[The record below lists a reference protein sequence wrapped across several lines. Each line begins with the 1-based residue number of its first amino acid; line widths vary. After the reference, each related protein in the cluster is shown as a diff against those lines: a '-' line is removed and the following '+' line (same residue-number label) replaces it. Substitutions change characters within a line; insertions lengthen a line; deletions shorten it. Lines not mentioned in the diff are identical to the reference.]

1 MRTNPLRALTLA
13 TAIAACAANHIA
25 SAADDWYPSRWGKDD
40 TLGAVNLISDESVA
54 AAAKLVKSGKRYA
67 LGMEVSRDTPAF
79 GSRTVETFVVSNGA
93 IFNNAGE
100 PIGKGQV
107 TGNDDW
113 GLVFFGVGTQID
125 GLGHV
130 GINHTYYNG
139 NDIHA
144 FFHQGG
150 LKKFSTSDIPPIV
163 ARGVLI
169 DALGYLQETAPD
181 KVMTVDGHAM
191 LKPEVA
197 VNEAEI
203 KGALA
208 RQGIALAKGDVVLIN
223 TGYMA
228 LAAIDAQRY
237 MASQPGLGK
246 GGALYLAGFDPVA
259 VGGDTFGLEIQPG
272 EVEDVYLPVH
282 QEFLTKRGI
291 YILENIVTREL
302 AADRASEFMFVLGQA
317 RLKGTVQMIINPVA
331 IR

>member
-1 MRTNPLRALTLA
+1 MYSRQIRKLVLVTALA
-13 TAIAACAANHIA
+13 SAAGAQPVA
-25 SAADDWYPSRWGKDD
+25 AADDWYPSRWGKDD
-40 TLGAVNLISDESVA
+40 TLGAVNLITADSVA
-54 AAAKLVKSGKRYA
+54 AAARLVKTGKRYA

-100 PIGKGQV
+100 PIGQGKV

-130 GINHTYYNG
+130 GIDHTYYNG
-139 NDIHA
+139 TDIHD
-144 FFHQGG
+144 FYHQSG

-163 ARGVLI
+163 TRGVLI
-169 DALGYLQETAPD
+169 DVLGYLQATAPD

-197 VNEAEI
+197 INQAAIE
-203 KGALA
+203 GALA
-208 RQGIALAKGDVVLIN
+208 RQGIALAKGDVVLLN

-228 LAAIDAQRY
+228 LADSDAVRY
-237 MASQPGLGK
+237 MAAQPGLGK
-246 GGALYLAGFDPVA
+246 AGALYLAGFDPVA

-272 EVEDVYLPVH
+272 EVADVYLPVH
-282 QEFLTKRGI
+282 QELLAKRGI

-302 AADRASEFMFVLGQA
+302 AADQAWEFMFVLGQA

-331 IR
+331 LR